1 MKVVYIF
8 YNGLIFILVKI
19 GDFILRKRKIERFN
33 IVVCSEEKRKIIG
46 DIFMRVWNVFFC
58 DMILYCIL
66 GIYNNII
73 IFGYLF

>member
-46 DIFMRVWNVFFC
+46 DIFMRV
-58 DMILYCIL
+58 
-66 GIYNNII
+66 
-73 IFGYLF
+73 